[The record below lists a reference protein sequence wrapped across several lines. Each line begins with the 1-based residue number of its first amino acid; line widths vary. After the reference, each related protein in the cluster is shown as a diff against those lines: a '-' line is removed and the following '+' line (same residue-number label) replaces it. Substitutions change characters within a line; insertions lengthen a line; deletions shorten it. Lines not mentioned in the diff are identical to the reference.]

1 MRSGRAVYFDEEDEE
16 DEDGGVG
23 GVGVGVVDCS
33 GKNEAIL
40 LLSVI
45 MNDECSFVKCWTTF
59 SVCLWS
65 FSLLSRLNSV
75 ESARSVIFCTFS
87 CILCSFILASLI
99 YYSMTASIADLI
111 AKDFSVLLIVS
122 SCV

>member
-33 GKNEAIL
+33 GKNEAIS

-45 MNDECSFVKCWTTF
+45 MNDEFTCKM
-59 SVCLWS
+59 
-65 FSLLSRLNSV
+65 LNN
-75 ESARSVIFCTFS
+75 
-87 CILCSFILASLI
+87 ILCMFMGLFLVI
-99 YYSMTASIADLI
+99 
-111 AKDFSVLLIVS
+111 KVKFSGI
-122 SCV
+122 C